1 MTRLTDE
8 DIAQD
13 FMRQNGWE
21 EGKNL
26 PSFEAFIKLLTMYP
40 EYHTHK
46 RFMHTL
52 ENSAEIRQRLIDIV
66 AKMDLPINE
75 NK

>member
-1 MTRLTDE
+1 MIRLTDE

-13 FMRQNGWE
+13 FMRE
-21 EGKNL
+21 H
-26 PSFEAFIKLLTMYP
+26 AFDSDSMPTFDSIIKLLVKYP

-46 RFMHTL
+46 RFMHAL
-52 ENSAEIRQRLIDIV
+52 ENSAEIRQRLIDIA

-75 NK
+75 TK

>member
-13 FMRQNGWE
+13 FMRE
-21 EGKNL
+21 HCFDADSM
-26 PSFEAFIKLLTMYP
+26 PTFESIIKLLVKYP

-46 RFMHTL
+46 RFMHAL
-52 ENSAEIRQRLIDIV
+52 ENSAEIRQRLIDIA
-66 AKMDLPINE
+66 AKMDLPINKE
-75 NK
+75 V

>member
-13 FMRQNGWE
+13 FMREHGWE

-26 PSFEAFIKLLTMYP
+26 PSFGAFIKLLTMYP

-46 RFMHTL
+46 RFMYAL
-52 ENSAEIRQRLIDIV
+52 ENNAEIRQRLIDIA
-66 AKMDLPINE
+66 AKMDLPIKE
-75 NK
+75 TK